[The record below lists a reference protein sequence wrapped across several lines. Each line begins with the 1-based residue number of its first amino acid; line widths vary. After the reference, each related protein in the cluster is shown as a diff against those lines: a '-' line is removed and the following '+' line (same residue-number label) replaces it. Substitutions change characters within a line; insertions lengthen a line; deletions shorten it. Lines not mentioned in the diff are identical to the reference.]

1 MKKRII
7 SIFAALLVLCNGSA
21 FAKKLTE
28 EEIEQN
34 YLNDAIDMNRV
45 YEYDYNVTKEEPDTS
60 EQLEHR
66 DAVNIVRALGLMKN
80 RDDGTFDE
88 KGAVSY
94 KDFAEIVMTLVINEK
109 IDGAYDQYASEYT
122 SMGDAS
128 YYLTA
133 ALGYNV
139 YDVQNPADKYR
150 ETKARR
156 IGLFKGIDFN
166 AARNITRGELAQMIY
181 NALDIDVVEQTG
193 YVNNEEYRVADGR
206 TLMAEVF
213 DGVIVKGVVTAQNGM
228 DIYTGESKIDDD
240 RIEIDRMSY
249 RLGNAD
255 PDDVFGHYVV
265 AAALRDSSDDYTIAG
280 VFAAENDPTLEI
292 DTDDV
297 TLINGSKL
305 RYEAGADRRS
315 ADIGALERVVL
326 KTFRIST
333 WI

>member
-240 RIEIDRMSY
+240 RI
-249 RLGNAD
+249 
-255 PDDVFGHYVV
+255 
-265 AAALRDSSDDYTIAG
+265 
-280 VFAAENDPTLEI
+280 
-292 DTDDV
+292 
-297 TLINGSKL
+297 
-305 RYEAGADRRS
+305 
-315 ADIGALERVVL
+315 
-326 KTFRIST
+326 
-333 WI
+333 